1 MTITETAKAM
11 RIANA
16 QAKRS
21 IQTKRSKDA
30 KTIAKVRYNMNHSK
44 FPTYYKYG

>member
-1 MTITETAKAM
+1 MNLTERAKEM

-16 QAKRS
+16 KIKRS

-30 KTIAKVRYNMNHSK
+30 KTISATKGIKHTK